1 MNEFGL
7 TLRKA
12 REEKGLTT
20 RQVADKTHMM
30 VQMVEDLENE
40 NFSKIAAPIY
50 GRGFVKLYC
59 EAVGIADPKP
69 LVLEFMEIFNGNK
82 APSIRMRQSAQPPVA
97 APQPPVATSPVA
109 APEPP
114 AAPEPASAPVPP
126 PEPAPVQEPAPAPV
140 AAPEP
145 ARESLPKSEP
155 ISKPEPEP
163 APERVNAVPPV
174 SQDIFHL
181 EQEFVK
187 APADPFRSVLDE
199 SEPLRRK
206 PSRYVAPTPIDEDP
220 DRPKFKIS
228 IPPAAWR
235 ILALFA
241 VAGLMLWGIVAGVRA
256 LYRLTM
262 HAPEAEQSEQQA
274 TGNGSSADALAKNK
288 GNGERGTGNGD
299 QKTEAPAPRKPMDLP
314 PLYID

>member
-20 RQVADKTHMM
+20 KQVAEKTHMM

-69 LVLEFMEIFNGNK
+69 LVAEFMDIFNGNR
-82 APSIRMRQSAQPPVA
+82 APSIRMRQSAPAPVA
-97 APQPPVATSPVA
+97 APQPPVA
-109 APEPP
+109 
-114 AAPEPASAPVPP
+114 
-126 PEPAPVQEPAPAPV
+126 PAPVAEPAPAPV
-140 AAPEP
+140 AEPAPMPEP
-145 ARESLPKSEP
+145 APAP
-155 ISKPEPEP
+155 DPEP
-163 APERVNAVPPV
+163 APEPPPR
-174 SQDIFHL
+174 QDLFHL
-181 EQEFVK
+181 EQESVK
-187 APADPFRSVLDE
+187 ASPDPFRSTFAEDE
-199 SEPLRRK
+199 PPRRML
-206 PSRYVAPTPIDEDP
+206 SRYVTPTPIDDDP
-220 DRPKFKIS
+220 DRPGFKIS

-235 ILALFA
+235 ILALAA
-241 VAGLMLWGIVAGVRA
+241 VAGLILWGLFAGVRA

-262 HAPEAEQSEQQA
+262 HAPEPNAEERV
-274 TGNGSSADALAKNK
+274 TADAKPAPARPE
-288 GNGERGTGNGD
+288 NGKQEA
-299 QKTEAPAPRKPMDLP
+299 EAPAPRKPMDLP